1 MGQAGFKA
9 PRYEVRA
16 RWERGEKQFVIHD
29 LEKQSAVVGIFHSAN
44 DACVQCTVL
53 WLEHLKT
60 LRRNRSRP
68 APLTSS
74 SSPERSKV
82 E

>member
-1 MGQAGFKA
+1 MGQASLKA
-9 PRYEVRA
+9 PRYEVRT
-16 RWERGEKQFVIHD
+16 RWEQGEKQFVIHD
-29 LEKQSAVVGIFHSAN
+29 LERQSAVVGIFDSAN

-60 LRRNRSRP
+60 LRQTRSRP
-68 APLTSS
+68 TPLTSA
-74 SSPERSKV
+74 SSPEHGEV